1 MTDSAIG
8 GLKTSYNTTAN
19 NNYNTPTNP
28 LITLTVTS
36 GVLINNGSGYASGT
50 TGAMTVD
57 TVDATTQFSEG
68 DLVYNDSSVL
78 IGTVTAVATS
88 SITIGAGTNVSL
100 ANNAILYKSAYSATA
115 TNRVFSIVY
124 KDDSVT
130 KSSSNDLITISE
142 PISSAGIMT
151 EYSNLSATNGYSIRC
166 YDSFSQTGLNLA
178 SINLDNN
185 DFFVLVHSDD
195 ISMYHFARITKVTTA
210 DVAGDKFEFEPRLGN
225 EIAQDVKFMVFK
237 GTPRSDKIVAVS
249 MGTKYGR
256 TGTKYVCSEPLFY
269 FFQDELD
276 KEGELNHN
284 TKYFIRSNSATS
296 GASVVLNDTSQND
309 AFLTI
314 SDYRNKVVDYS
325 KFTYHIDLVDK
336 LRLLDD
342 PDTATSN
349 ENVVM
354 SGTFT
359 DYTDYNDCFINARRD
374 LNDNTSSLT
383 MTGNTRYVNYRHSP
397 ENNNYV
403 PIVYELDVEDSYDA
417 KTGFANLK
425 LVDSTRNLS
434 NKVFNN
440 DRLMIKQKLTEEDLN
455 EWVEVGEIDSLS
467 DASNREYQ
475 LKTVKPKPTLYFSA
489 NNEIKIGE
497 RICIVDTIPSITL
510 IRLKTNSRLET
521 EGSFTTATSVT
532 SFSNGTKIY
541 RRRLNPVDNT
551 FLTSMEISGDKIGN
565 LNVIFQTTEY
575 KDFFA
580 DIGSFISNVDE
591 EYGLLTI
598 TFENNQFNS
607 DSALF
612 YAIGSVFLYNEI
624 FFGQIEQID
633 KTFDNGQS
641 IFEVQGRNTLS
652 KLVDI
657 TVNKDTSFSED
668 IIYSSDSP
676 YNNLTYLSRLGDANF
691 ASATLSVAGSTITLT
706 KGDKIYAKY
715 ANNNMVFV
723 GTINATATGNSFTLE
738 ETSFAEFTNMNLYK
752 AASKHYVFNKALSAS
767 TLVSSATSL
776 SGASDKGVFFQSGN
790 KIDITKTAFEGETLV
805 GASSEDSNGVKYNP
819 NSVGFYDLESKS
831 MKSDSIFQTRLSDG
845 ATDYEDFDTVNTLL
859 DFTILSVKEE
869 GGSKRVEL
877 APYLPLTLGR
887 VQYNYANTQDT
898 TFSTLAGTVSSNITS
913 PTNYII
919 TDIVTFDTLQLYSTN
934 SIPRRFHGRPLYID
948 SGSGKEFLGL
958 ITHVQI
964 NNTSSYNQLQIY
976 FDGEATSSIG
986 DEVYVLS
993 YSAYE
998 ESTKL
1003 SHELML
1009 LNAGH
1014 LHGGKI
1020 ITKLSPLKSST
1031 AGGRIH
1037 TFDYPLKYGQ
1047 VSSYPLTYG
1056 EKFGSSFYRIFNLE
1070 KGNINAR
1077 KQTATTHDDFV
1088 HYYDKP
1094 SEIKYYAG
1102 AYRFSRGYYYS
1113 SGLVNNLMGTNKR
1126 DNNQNH
1132 ILHESRGFDS
1142 VQGSRFW
1149 DTTVHAANEN
1159 TDYFPLKGSSQYNSK
1174 DYLHQIDSKVAR
1186 MFLFANADL
1195 HPYYSGRKDSLMAK
1209 DGSGNYKDISNYGL
1223 FSLKIPSVTENQ
1235 DPKHMLSGSTS
1246 TITLKDSDYA
1256 SSTIIS
1262 ADKTVG
1268 QLKRFGLMRLT
1279 ELVFD
1284 WHFNQFDPENPPD
1297 KDKTMPIIDGATTI
1311 EPVTITVASA
1321 SRTTTNTLVITP
1333 HTASLAVDD
1342 DLFDSKGRFIGKI
1355 HSVTHSSGVNST
1367 IVFDAEPFKTDG
1379 TSFATG
1385 GWLRVPTGY
1394 WTSEQVMGHGSSDSM
1409 IEQTSNN
1416 FLSTFVTQDSFE
1428 TTKSGTRF
1436 FTRTGKALG
1445 HTSGDA
1451 DYDGH
1456 MILPFTIRPDGFYS
1470 RSAGARISIHDS
1482 KILEHFSRLKR
1493 APDGV
1498 ATPTATPVT
1507 HQIFMQD
1514 FLPIFL
1520 DRHFIE
1526 DGSEL
1531 VDEGMSADAIQSMH
1545 TYSDT
1550 TAGGTLIG
1558 IRVGVHMAS
1567 PFADK
1572 LDVGGSSGATYDK
1585 TADGVFAGFKPVLKI
1600 DTSLGHVTEHSS
1612 DKTIGNKDVYH
1623 YQITS
1628 KDNYKWLDFVD
1639 LTGCYLVSTTGKYY
1653 NEQGIVTTLN
1663 HGESLDEVTPT
1674 KIVYVLSHEVD
1685 DTEDLTTQSV
1695 DTSDGY
1701 AENESTTNSRDHII
1715 TVSAQLPDDTY
1726 YRIMQPNHTCF
1737 HNFSPKLIR
1746 MNTLSSKYTK
1756 KAYKE
1761 EMYDSVRAYQ
1771 YRKNRGKRTDTGN
1784 NEAVLSMYVAI
1795 DGDGTASDDHLIT
1808 QSDGKL
1814 LELIGD
1820 SKIDACFSD
1829 GDNVLRTSLEYR
1841 EPLITASASDNVGRF
1856 LELGDMKKLLGV
1868 VSVSETFS
1876 ILVNGDIDTNA
1887 KRAMIGSTATVCT
1900 EVEDTVEQVFIE
1912 NDIKHSITKE
1922 DYEIFASPDF
1932 QGTNLFNLTNYL
1944 LSLKDKKMIGE
1955 GDTVKV
1961 VNADASSF
1969 VSKYSFSDDDFLSIE
1984 SKKSNFGYF
1993 NEITVYGKTHK
2004 AVRKDFKEIKE
2015 KGKKSLEVFEEKL
2028 STQAEVNRE
2037 ALKLLKVYTN
2047 LNEIL
2052 SVEVAKSSIKMLSVG
2067 DTVEVSSDF
2076 SNIQR
2081 NQFIVLEMK
2090 HSLNGRVSLKLG
2102 KYIKGLEDTLANL
2115 LIESKATKSYLRK
2128 KEFNVN
2134 ENVFDFFDNIKI
2146 KELHLLIRKRDFS
2159 GGSLGF
2165 STTLNTNTN
2174 TLGFGGTVTFT
2185 RLLEE
2190 DL

>member
-68 DLVYNDSSVL
+68 DLIYNDSSVL

-100 ANNAILYKSAYSATA
+100 ANNAILYKSAYSATDA
-115 TNRVFSIVY
+115 NRVFSIVY

-210 DVAGDKFEFEPRLGN
+210 DAAGDKFEFEPRLGN
-225 EIAQDVKFMVFK
+225 EVAQDVKFMVFK

-284 TKYFIRSNSATS
+284 TKYFIRSNSVTS

-336 LRLLDD
+336 LRILDD
-342 PDTATSN
+342 PDVATSN
-349 ENVVM
+349 ESTAL

-359 DYTDYNDCFINARRD
+359 DYTDYDDSFINARRD
-374 LNDNTSSLT
+374 INDDAGTPT

-455 EWVEVGEIDSLS
+455 EWVEVGEIKQLTHNGSYVEYEL
-467 DASNREYQ
+467 DA
-475 LKTVKPKPTLYFSA
+475 LKPKPSLYFTE
-489 NNEIKIGE
+489 NNEVKIGD
-497 RICIVDTIPSITL
+497 RICIADQMASTVRL
-510 IRLKTNSRLET
+510 RLKTRSRLET
-521 EGSFTTATSVT
+521 EAVFTANANLVNSFTT
-532 SFSNGTKIY
+532 GTKIY
-541 RRRLNPVDNT
+541 RRRLNPLDKT
-551 FLTSMEISGDKIGN
+551 FVTSMEISGDKIGN
-565 LNVIFQTTEY
+565 LNTILQTTQY
-575 KDFFA
+575 KDFFT
-580 DIGSFISNVDE
+580 DIGSFITNVDD

-657 TVNKDTSFSED
+657 VVNKDTSFSED
-668 IIYSSDSP
+668 IVYSSDSP
-676 YNNLTYLSRLGDANF
+676 YNSLSVLSQTAGCAFDDKTLTF
-691 ASATLSVAGSTITLT
+691 ASNITMVT
-706 KGDKIYAKY
+706 GDKVYVKF
-715 ANNNMVFV
+715 ANNNIVYV
-723 GTINATATGNSFTLE
+723 GEIETGATASTFELVDYPMSE
-738 ETSFAEFTNMNLYK
+738 FAAKTMYK

-776 SGASDKGVFFQSGN
+776 SGASDKGVLFTGGN
-790 KIDITKTAFEGETLV
+790 KIDTTATAFEGKSLV
-805 GASSEDSNGVKYNP
+805 GASSEDANNIKHHHD
-819 NSVGFYDLESKS
+819 SVGFYDLESKS
-831 MKSDSIFQTRLSDG
+831 MKSDSVFQTRLSDG

-898 TFSTLAGTVSSNITS
+898 TFASYAGTTSNSGTGSTRIVE
-913 PTNYII
+913 
-919 TDIVTFDTLQLYSTN
+919 TDIVTFSMGGVSKNLYSTD
-934 SIPRRFHGRPLYID
+934 SIQRRFHQCPLYID
-948 SGSGKEFLGL
+948 EVFAGIILQVEIKND
-958 ITHVQI
+958 V
-964 NNTSSYNQLQIY
+964 NYNKLQI
-976 FDGEATSSIG
+976 FLDRQATWSSG
-986 DEVYVLS
+986 QKVYVLT
-993 YSAYE
+993 YDGTYN

-1003 SHELML
+1003 SHELLL
-1009 LNAGH
+1009 LNGAH

-1020 ITKLSPLKSST
+1020 ITKLHPLKANGT
-1031 AGGRIH
+1031 IY
-1037 TFDYPLKYGQ
+1037 TFDYPLYYG
-1047 VSSYPLTYG
+1047 SGSYPVTYG
-1056 EKFGSSFYRIFNLE
+1056 EKFGSSFYRIYNLE
-1070 KGNINAR
+1070 KGNISVDRQIGNLYSKANTL
-1077 KQTATTHDDFV
+1077 K
-1088 HYYDKP
+1088 YYDEP
-1094 SEIKYYAG
+1094 SKIPYYAG
-1102 AYRFSRGYYYS
+1102 AYRFGRGYYYS
-1113 SGLVNNLMGTNKR
+1113 SGIVNNLIGTNQKA
-1126 DNNQNH
+1126 DGQNH

-1142 VQGSRFW
+1142 VQGSKFW

-1159 TDYFPLKGSSQYNSK
+1159 TEYFGLQAYNGEDLPQYNLK
-1174 DYLHQIDSKVAR
+1174 DIINQTDSKVAR
-1186 MFLFANADL
+1186 MFLFSNADL
-1195 HPYYSGRKDSLMAK
+1195 LPYTSTRKDSLMAK
-1209 DGSGNYKDISNYGL
+1209 DGSSNYKDISNYSL
-1223 FSLKIPSVTENQ
+1223 FSL
-1235 DPKHMLSGSTS
+1235 LSPTITSNSDSKNLLTGSTQ
-1246 TITLKDSDYA
+1246 TITNNDDDYA
-1256 SSTIIS
+1256 TSSIVS
-1262 ADKTVG
+1262 SDKTVG
-1268 QLKRFGLMRLT
+1268 QLKRFGMMRLT

-1297 KDKTMPIIDGATTI
+1297 KSKVLPTASTTI
-1311 EPVTITVASA
+1311 EGAATVNITSA
-1321 SRTTTNTLVITP
+1321 TRSTAKTLVFEPQITL
-1333 HTASLAVDD
+1333 TANDKLY
-1342 DLFDSKGRFIGKI
+1342 DSKGRFIGVVDSI
-1355 HSVTHSSGVNST
+1355 DNST
-1367 IVFDAEPFKTDG
+1367 GGQSTVVFDEEPFKTNG
-1379 TSFATG
+1379 TNFATG
-1385 GWLRVPTGY
+1385 AFSRIETGHEE
-1394 WTSEQVMGHGSSDSM
+1394 SETILGFKESIVDVSKIKMLAS
-1409 IEQTSNN
+1409 
-1416 FLSTFVTQDSFE
+1416 FLSQDAFDLSS
-1428 TTKSGTRF
+1428 SGTAF
-1436 FTRTGKALG
+1436 FTKYGQQMTPRGK
-1445 HTSGDA
+1445 
-1451 DYDGH
+1451 
-1456 MILPFTIRPDGFYS
+1456 
-1470 RSAGARISIHDS
+1470 
-1482 KILEHFSRLKR
+1482 
-1493 APDGV
+1493 
-1498 ATPTATPVT
+1498 TASTAYLT
-1507 HQIFMQD
+1507 HST
-1514 FLPIFL
+1514 LPIHLRTTEWVSGSIAGDIALHESKFFEMIANLSEADNTGSPSGLELYMKYFIPVVL
-1520 DRHFIE
+1520 DRYSLT
-1526 DGSEL
+1526 DGSDL
-1531 VDEGMSADAIQSMH
+1531 ADSGMSADSISAIH
-1545 TYSDT
+1545 ALLDT
-1550 TAGGTLIG
+1550 T
-1558 IRVGVHMAS
+1558 
-1567 PFADK
+1567 
-1572 LDVGGSSGATYDK
+1572 GSSNEQYLRIGLNLASKFKDKQSISSGSSASYSATS
-1585 TADGVFAGFKPVLKI
+1585 DGVYLGFKPVLHI
-1600 DTSLGHVTEHSS
+1600 DTSLSHVTESNN
-1612 DKTIGNKDVYH
+1612 KGIGNSTLYH
-1623 YQITS
+1623 YKITS
-1628 KDNYKWLDFVD
+1628 KDYYKWLDFVD

-1653 NEQGIVTTLN
+1653 NDTGDVADLTDGQ
-1663 HGESLDEVTPT
+1663 SLDEVTPT
-1674 KIVYVLSHEVD
+1674 TLSYVLSHEVD
-1685 DTEDLTTQSV
+1685 ESSNVTAQSA
-1695 DTSDGY
+1695 DSSSIFND
-1701 AENESTTNSRDHII
+1701 TTNSREHII
-1715 TVSAQLPDDTY
+1715 TVSVQLPDDTT

-1737 HNFSPKLIR
+1737 HEFSPKKIR
-1746 MNTLSSKYTK
+1746 LNTLSSKYTK
-1756 KAYKE
+1756 KPYENEVFDEIKP
-1761 EMYDSVRAYQ
+1761 YQ
-1771 YRKNRGKRTDTGN
+1771 YRDGLGGRTDKGN
-1784 NEAVLSMYVAI
+1784 NEGILSMYVALDSDSI
-1795 DGDGTASDDHLIT
+1795 SDDTHIVTTNHAKFDDLFGNLKVDSCI
-1808 QSDGKL
+1808 SDG
-1814 LELIGD
+1814 ETI
-1820 SKIDACFSD
+1820 
-1829 GDNVLRTSLEYR
+1829 LRTSLEY
-1841 EPLITASASDNVGRF
+1841 LNNGDAIGHY
-1856 LELGDMKKLLGV
+1856 LQLGDMKELIGV
-1868 VSVSETFS
+1868 VSASETFS
-1876 ILVNGDIDTNA
+1876 ILVNGDVDIA
-1887 KRAMIGSTATVCT
+1887 SKRAMIGSSVTICKESEDVVE
-1900 EVEDTVEQVFIE
+1900 EVLIE

-1961 VNADASSF
+1961 VNADVSSF
-1969 VSKYSFSDDDFLSIE
+1969 ISKYSFNDDDFLSIE

-2028 STQAEVNRE
+2028 NTQDEVTKE
-2037 ALKLLKVYTN
+2037 AQKLLKVYTN

-2052 SVEVAKSSIKMLSVG
+2052 SVEVAKSTIKMLSVG
-2067 DTVEVSSDF
+2067 DTVEIESKF

-2081 NQFIVLEMK
+2081 SQFIVLEMK

-2134 ENVFDFFDNIKI
+2134 ENAFDFFDNIKI
-2146 KELHLLIRKRDFS
+2146 KELHLLIRKRDLS
-2159 GGSLGF
+2159 GSSLGF

>member
-1 MTDSAIG
+1 MTDRTTIG
-8 GLKTSYNTTAN
+8 GLITSYNSPAN
-19 NNYNTPTNP
+19 INYDTPTNP
-28 LITLTVTS
+28 LVTFNP
-36 GVLINNGSGYASGT
+36 LY
-50 TGAMTVD
+50 GAT
-57 TVDATTQFSEG
+57 DA
-68 DLVYNDSSVL
+68 
-78 IGTVTAVATS
+78 
-88 SITIGAGTNVSL
+88 
-100 ANNAILYKSAYSATA
+100 
-115 TNRVFSIVY
+115 NRVFSIVY

-130 KSSSNDLITISE
+130 KTSSNDLITVEE
-142 PISSAGIMT
+142 PISSAGLMT

-225 EIAQDVKFMVFK
+225 EVAQNVKFMVFK

-256 TGTKYVCSEPLFY
+256 SETKYVCSEPLFY

-284 TKYFIRSNSATS
+284 TKYFMRTSSATS
-296 GASVVLNDTSQND
+296 GSSVVLNDTSRND
-309 AFLTI
+309 VFLTI

-336 LRLLDD
+336 LRELDD
-342 PDTATSN
+342 PDIATSN
-349 ENVVM
+349 ESTAL

-359 DYTDYNDCFINARRD
+359 DYDNYNDSFINARRD
-374 LNDNTSSLT
+374 INDDAGTPT

-434 NKVFNN
+434 NKVFNS

-475 LKTVKPKPTLYFSA
+475 LKTVKLKPTLYFSA

-541 RRRLNPVDNT
+541 RRRLNPIDKT
-551 FLTSMEISGDKIGN
+551 FFTSMEISGDKIGN
-565 LNVIFQTTEY
+565 LNTILQTTQY
-575 KDFFA
+575 KDFFT
-580 DIGSFISNVDE
+580 DIGSFIANVDE

-612 YAIGSVFLYNEI
+612 YAKGSVFLYNEI

-676 YNNLTYLSRLGDANF
+676 YNNLIPVGIDGNANF
-691 ASATLSVAGSTITLT
+691 GSSTLASAGFPAVLK
-706 KGDKIYAKY
+706 KGDKIYVKY
-715 ANNNMVFV
+715 TNNNIVFV
-723 GTINATATGNSFTLE
+723 GTINANTTGTSFPLE
-738 ETSFAEFTNMNLYK
+738 ETSFAEFPNLPLYK

-845 ATDYEDFDTVNTLL
+845 ATDYEDFDTINTLL

-898 TFSTLAGTVSSNITS
+898 TFSTLAGTVTASSTAESSVIF
-913 PTNYII
+913 
-919 TDIVTFDTLQLYSTN
+919 TDILSFDGLNLYSTN
-934 SIPRRFHGRPLYID
+934 SIPRRFHGKPLYID
-948 SGSGKEFLGL
+948 KGSGKELLGL
-958 ITHVQI
+958 ITHVNI
-964 NNTSSYNQLQIY
+964 WPVGNGHDKLQI
-976 FDGEATSSIG
+976 FFSGKASSSIG
-986 DEVYVLS
+986 DKVYVLS
-993 YSAYE
+993 YSSYE

-1009 LNAGH
+1009 LNAAH

-1031 AGGRIH
+1031 AGGRVH

-1047 VSSYPLTYG
+1047 GSSYPLTYG

-1070 KGNINAR
+1070 KGNINVR
-1077 KQTATTHDDFV
+1077 KETSHTHDDFV
-1088 HYYDKP
+1088 HYYDKT

-1159 TDYFPLKGSSQYNSK
+1159 TDYFGLKTSLVSDVKYYESK
-1174 DYLHQIDSKVAR
+1174 DYLNQIDSKVAR
-1186 MFLFANADL
+1186 MFLFTNADL

-1223 FSLKIPSVTENQ
+1223 FSLKIPSITENQ
-1235 DPKHMLSGSTS
+1235 DHKHMLSGSTS

-1256 SSTIIS
+1256 SSTIVS

-1297 KDKTMPIIDGATTI
+1297 KDKTMPVLDALGAMEYVVI
-1311 EPVTITVASA
+1311 SVSSA
-1321 SRTTTNTLVITP
+1321 SRTATDNLVIQP
-1333 HTASLAVDD
+1333 QISSLAVDD
-1342 DLFDSKGRFIGKI
+1342 DLFDSKGRYIGTI
-1355 HSVTHSSGVNST
+1355 ESVNHTVSGQST
-1367 IVFDAEPFKTDG
+1367 VVFDAEPYKTDG
-1379 TSFATG
+1379 TSYATG
-1385 GWLRVPTGY
+1385 NWFRCPDKHYSFSGIR
-1394 WTSEQVMGHGSSDSM
+1394 GSGKEDT
-1409 IEQTSNN
+1409 ILAKTSNN

-1436 FTRTGKALG
+1436 NTNLGSSLGQSSNDANFVAHSVFPFSIFPIENGAGLYWSRSFATRTA
-1445 HTSGDA
+1445 
-1451 DYDGH
+1451 
-1456 MILPFTIRPDGFYS
+1456 F
-1470 RSAGARISIHDS
+1470 HDS
-1482 KILEHFSRLKR
+1482 KIIEHFSRLRKGVGASGLA
-1493 APDGV
+1493 APDK
-1498 ATPTATPVT
+1498 
-1507 HQIFMQD
+1507 HHLYMKD
-1514 FLPIFL
+1514 FLPVFL

-1526 DGSEL
+1526 DGSDL
-1531 VDEGMSADAIQSMH
+1531 VDAGMSGDAIQSIHM
-1545 TYSDT
+1545 YEDRS
-1550 TAGGTLIG
+1550 GGNIG
-1558 IRVGVHMAS
+1558 QYIKFGIHMAS

-1572 LDVGGSSGATYDK
+1572 ADFSGGSGATYDK

-1600 DTSLGHVTEHSS
+1600 DTSLGHVTEHPS
-1612 DKTIGNKDVYH
+1612 DKAIGNKDVYH

-1628 KDNYKWLDFVD
+1628 IDNYKWLDFVD

-1653 NEQGIVTTLN
+1653 NEDGDVTTLS

-1685 DTEDLTTQSV
+1685 DTEDLTILAPNSTDGNTASNM
-1695 DTSDGY
+1695 TS
-1701 AENESTTNSRDHII
+1701 TNSRDHII

-1737 HNFSPKLIR
+1737 HDFSPKLIR

-1761 EMYDSVRAYQ
+1761 EMYDGIKAYQ
-1771 YRKNRGKRTDTGN
+1771 YRNARGQRTDTGD
-1784 NEAVLSMYVAI
+1784 NEAILSMYVAI

-1820 SKIDACFSD
+1820 SKIDACLSD

-1841 EPLITASASDNVGRF
+1841 EPLISSSASDNVGRF

-1876 ILVNGDIDTNA
+1876 ILVNGDIDANA

-1993 NEITVYGKTHK
+1993 NEITVYGRTHK

-2028 STQAEVNRE
+2028 NTQAEVNRE

-2047 LNEIL
+2047 LNEVL
-2052 SVEVAKSSIKMLSVG
+2052 AVEVAKSTIKMLSVG
-2067 DTVEVSSDF
+2067 DTVEVSSNF

-2134 ENVFDFFDNIKI
+2134 ENAFDFFDNIKI

-2159 GGSLGF
+2159 GSSLGF

>member
-1 MTDSAIG
+1 MTDSVIG

-28 LITLTVTS
+28 LISLF
-36 GVLINNGSGYASGT
+36 ASGT
-50 TGAMTVD
+50 T
-57 TVDATTQFSEG
+57 
-68 DLVYNDSSVL
+68 NP
-78 IGTVTAVATS
+78 
-88 SITIGAGTNVSL
+88 
-100 ANNAILYKSAYSATA
+100 AYSATDA
-115 TNRVFSIVY
+115 NRVFSIVY

-130 KSSSNDLITISE
+130 KTSSNDLITISE

-225 EIAQDVKFMVFK
+225 EVAQDVKFMVFK

-284 TKYFIRSNSATS
+284 TKYFIRSNSVTS

-336 LRLLDD
+336 LRILDD

-455 EWVEVGEIDSLS
+455 EWVEVGEIDSLT
-467 DASNREYQ
+467 DATNREYQ
-475 LKTVKPKPTLYFSA
+475 LKTVKPKPTRYFSA
-489 NNEIKIGE
+489 NNEIKIGDE
-497 RICIVDTIPSITL
+497 IFPVVSIPSDTL
-510 IRLKTNSRLET
+510 IRIHNQSRLET
-521 EGSFTTATSVT
+521 ESSFTLKTVGSTELAKTLTS
-532 SFSNGTKIY
+532 GTKIY
-541 RRRLNPVDNT
+541 RRRLNPIDKT
-551 FLTSMEISGDKIGN
+551 FFTSMEISGDKIGN
-565 LNVIFQTTEY
+565 LNTILQTTQY
-575 KDFFA
+575 KDFFT
-580 DIGSFISNVDE
+580 DIGSFIANVDE

-676 YNNLTYLSRLGDANF
+676 YNNLTYLSRLGDAYF
-691 ASATLSVAGSTITLT
+691 GSATLAVAGSTITLT

-738 ETSFAEFTNMNLYK
+738 ETSFAEFTNMSLYK

-790 KIDITKTAFEGETLV
+790 KIDIAKTAFEGETLV

-898 TFSTLAGTVSSNITS
+898 TFSSIVATVHSLTPTS
-913 PTNYII
+913 PSNYISVI
-919 TDIVTFDTLQLYSTN
+919 PSDLTLHSTN
-934 SIPRRFHGRPLYID
+934 AVPRNFHGRPLYID

-958 ITHVQI
+958 ITHAEVDNHVTAGNVLDI
-964 NNTSSYNQLQIY
+964 F
-976 FDGEATSSIG
+976 FDGEAIASTG

-1031 AGGRIH
+1031 AGGRIY

-1047 VSSYPLTYG
+1047 GSSYPPSYG
-1056 EKFGSSFYRIFNLE
+1056 QKFGSSFYRIFNLE
-1070 KGNINAR
+1070 KGNISAR
-1077 KQTATTHDDFV
+1077 KQTASTHDDFV

-1113 SGLVNNLMGTNKR
+1113 SGLVNNLMGTDKR

-1159 TDYFPLKGSSQYNSK
+1159 TDYFPLRATIQYNSK
-1174 DYLHQIDSKVAR
+1174 DYLHQIDSKAAR

-1223 FSLKIPSVTENQ
+1223 FSLKIPSITENQ

-1256 SSTIIS
+1256 SSTIVS

-1297 KDKTMPIIDGATTI
+1297 KDKTMPIIAETQVI
-1311 EPVTITVASA
+1311 EPVTITVSGA
-1321 SRTTTNTLVITP
+1321 SRTTSKTLVITP

-1342 DLFDSKGRFIGKI
+1342 DLFDSKGRFIGTI
-1355 HSVTHSSGVNST
+1355 YSVTHSSGVNST
-1367 IVFDAEPFKTDG
+1367 IVFDAEPFRTDG

-1385 GWLRVPTGY
+1385 GWLRVPTGNN
-1394 WTSEQVMGHGSSDSM
+1394 TTDPIKGHGSTDSM
-1409 IEQTSNN
+1409 IQQTSNN

-1428 TTKSGTRF
+1428 TTKSGTRYDDRF
-1436 FTRTGKALG
+1436 GSSLG
-1445 HTSGDA
+1445 VSSNDA
-1451 DYDGH
+1451 DYVGH
-1456 MILPFTIRPDGFYS
+1456 MIFPFTIIPDGFFGKTNGT
-1470 RSAGARISIHDS
+1470 RTSIHDS
-1482 KILEHFSRLKR
+1482 KILENFSRIKSGR
-1493 APDGV
+1493 ATSLV
-1498 ATPTATPVT
+1498 APVT
-1507 HQIFMQD
+1507 HQLYMQD

-1520 DRHFIE
+1520 DRHSIE
-1526 DGSEL
+1526 DGSNL
-1531 VDEGMSADAIQSMH
+1531 VAEGMSADAIQSIHM
-1545 TYSDT
+1545 YADT
-1550 TAGGTLIG
+1550 TAGGKLVG
-1558 IRVGVHMAS
+1558 IKFGIHMAS

-1572 LDVGGSSGATYDK
+1572 SDVGGSSGATYDK

-1600 DTSLGHVTEHSS
+1600 DTSLGHVTEHPS
-1612 DKTIGNKDVYH
+1612 DKAIGNKAVYH

-1628 KDNYKWLDFVD
+1628 IDNYKWLDFVD

-1653 NEQGIVTTLN
+1653 NEDGDVTTLS

-1685 DTEDLTTQSV
+1685 DTEDLTTQAPDATDST
-1695 DTSDGY
+1695 TSS
-1701 AENESTTNSRDHII
+1701 ENMSSTNSRDHII

-1726 YRIMQPNHTCF
+1726 YRIMQPNHTCL
-1737 HNFSPKLIR
+1737 HEFSPKLIR

-1756 KAYKE
+1756 KAYKK
-1761 EMYDSVRAYQ
+1761 EMYDGIRAYQ
-1771 YRKNRGKRTDTGN
+1771 YRESRGTRTDTGN

-1820 SKIDACFSD
+1820 SKIDACLSD

-1876 ILVNGDIDTNA
+1876 VLVNGDIDVNA
-1887 KRAMIGSTATVCT
+1887 KRAMIGSTATICT
-1900 EVEDTVEQVFIE
+1900 EVEDTVEQVLIE

-1961 VNADASSF
+1961 VNADNSSF

-2028 STQAEVNRE
+2028 TTQDEVNKE

-2047 LNEIL
+2047 LNEVL
-2052 SVEVAKSSIKMLSVG
+2052 SVEVSKSTIKMLSVG
-2067 DTVEVSSDF
+2067 DTVEIESKF

-2081 NQFIVLEMK
+2081 NQFIILEMK
-2090 HSLNGRVSLKLG
+2090 HSLNGRISLKLG

-2134 ENVFDFFDNIKI
+2134 ENTFDFFDNIKI
-2146 KELHLLIRKRDFS
+2146 KELHLLIRKRELS
-2159 GGSLGF
+2159 GSSLGF
-2165 STTLNTNTN
+2165 STTLNTNTS
-2174 TLGFGGTVTFT
+2174 TLGFGGAVTFT